1 MTVLTM
7 YHTFKLYL
15 QAKMKRLLLLSIAV
29 ASTYLAHAQHV
40 CGSDLH
46 LQNISKKHPELRIL
60 EQNRP
65 TEVAEFQKN
74 YKSIQKRAIKYTI
87 PVVFHV
93 VHTNGDNNISRE
105 QILDQMRVLNEDFSF
120 KGSTIAKLREP
131 FKNVVGSADIAFVLA
146 SVDPNGKC
154 FDGINRVEST
164 VGLQMDMDEEPVK
177 DLIYWDYKKYLNIWV
192 VDNIVSSSASGG
204 TVLGYAVFPSS
215 ARFTKDGIV
224 IRHDRVGTIGTA
236 DANDMG
242 RTLTHEVGH
251 WLGLYHTFQSGCN
264 GGDLCDDT
272 PPVAST
278 FTNANCPSNG
288 NSCSN
293 DNPNLP
299 DMWENF
305 MDYSRGDCMSV
316 FTFDQIA
323 IMHGELQS
331 TPRSSNVTAANLLA
345 TGVTKSSVAPTADF
359 NSSTRVICAGSP
371 VQFFDLSCKGSP
383 TVRSWTFNGASTP
396 SSSDINPTVIYQ
408 TPGVYSVSLLAQ
420 NSKGTNTIKKDN
432 YITVLPKN
440 GTLIPNYEE
449 GFEGADPESLGF
461 KNLSPSP
468 YQFAVT
474 NKTAFTGSKCYV
486 ANIATNS
493 TNVGNLYTFVTPNID
508 MTKIPGG
515 SGGKMTFYCSYTQS
529 KADVTEILRVYAS
542 DDCGATF
549 KKIYERSGTALS
561 YTGAS
566 YASNWV
572 PTSPSHW
579 KRHGIGNLD
588 NIGYG
593 NKTNVIFKF
602 EIQSAGGNPVYI
614 DNINVGQW
622 FAGESTLEKEGF
634 KFQLYPNPANEFATF
649 TINSSVPTQ
658 NASLALY
665 DYSGRKIQDIFQGS
679 LNLGTEEFKI
689 EAPKNTQ
696 NGIYFVK
703 LTTETG
709 TYSRTIIFSAQ

>member
-1 MTVLTM
+1 MTDLTM

-15 QAKMKRLLLLSIAV
+15 QAKMKRLILLSIAV
-29 ASTYLAHAQHV
+29 ATTYLAHSQHV

-46 LQNISKKHPELRIL
+46 LQNLSKKHPELRIL

-65 TEVAEFQKN
+65 AEIAQFQKN
-74 YKSIQKRAIKYTI
+74 YNALQKRAIKYTI

-105 QILDQMRVLNEDFSF
+105 QILDQMRILNEDFSF
-120 KGSTIAKLREP
+120 KGSTISKLREP

-164 VGLQMDMDEEPVK
+164 VGLQMDMESEPVK
-177 DLIYWDYKKYLNIWV
+177 DLVYWDYKKYLNIWV
-192 VDNIVSSSASGG
+192 VDNIVSNSTG

-224 IRHDRVGTIGTA
+224 IRHDRVGTVGTG
-236 DANDMG
+236 DPNDMG

-251 WLGLYHTFQSGCN
+251 WLGLYHTFQDGCN
-264 GGDLCDDT
+264 GGDFCDDT

-278 FTNANCPSNG
+278 FTNAGCPSNG

-305 MDYSRGDCMSV
+305 MDYSRGNCMSV

-323 IMHGELQS
+323 IMHGELKS
-331 TPRSSNVTAANLLA
+331 TPRSSNVTASNLIA
-345 TGVTKSSVAPTADF
+345 TGATNSSVAPTAEF
-359 NSSTRVICAGSP
+359 NSNTRVICAGSP
-371 VQFFDLSCKGSP
+371 VQFFDLSCKGAP
-383 TVRSWTFNGASTP
+383 TVRSWTFTGASTP

-420 NSKGTNTIKKDN
+420 NSKGTNSIKKDN

-440 GTLIPNYEE
+440 GSLIPNYEE
-449 GFEGADPESLGF
+449 GFEGADPVNIGY
-461 KNLSPSP
+461 KHLSASP

-486 ANIATNS
+486 ANIATGS
-493 TNVGNLYTFVTPNID
+493 TNVGNLYTFVTPNVD

-515 SGGKMTFYCSYTQS
+515 SGGKMTFYCSYTQPN
-529 KADVTEILRVYAS
+529 ADATEILRVYAS

-566 YASNWV
+566 FASNWV
-572 PTSPSHW
+572 PSSPSHW

-588 NIGYG
+588 NIGLG
-593 NKTNVIFKF
+593 SKTNVIFKF

-614 DNINVGQW
+614 DNINIGQW

-634 KFQLYPNPANEFATF
+634 KFQLYPNPAQETATF
-649 TINSSVPTQ
+649 TINSFIPTQ

-665 DYSGRKIQDIFQGS
+665 DYSGRKIQNIFQGS
-679 LNLGTEEFKI
+679 LNVGIEEFKI
-689 EAPKNTQ
+689 EAPKNNQ